1 MRTVLKKGTM
11 IRVPGGILYKIAGG
25 PIGEGGG
32 SIIYPVRKYLPDGN
46 DSYRESPILYAV
58 KECYPLSIK
67 YEFCRNG
74 RGEVVPAGES
84 EAAGAYLA
92 RIRQMQFSENAV
104 SGEIYHTGF
113 RLTPVLESFQEIE
126 ISQDEGLSFQ
136 RVCNSISVMES
147 IAEKGVS
154 LKNCLKEKK
163 HLSADE
169 TFRIIEQVLY
179 AVREVHDAGYLH
191 LDIQDGNIFLK
202 GTFQDA
208 SGMISLI
215 DFGSARKRKEDGK
228 CEAVEDGILYSTP
241 GFSAPEMSSGND
253 GTLRLGPQADIYSI
267 GYLMLLLLTGRRFSA
282 KELGANKTGRYIP
295 RFSVRKTKCPKHLVE
310 RMQEI
315 LAKALAGKPENRYA
329 DTREMLEDVT
339 EFLAMLAPYKSP
351 LSAVDYDAFICYK
364 HGPLDSPAAKTLQ
377 NALERYKGGKL
388 FRQKPIR
395 RVFLDEGELSSCADF
410 GERIREALKNSA
422 WLIVICSGDTKESP
436 WVNDEIETFLEYHD
450 MSHVLTVVTEGEPKE
465 VFPEALLKH
474 GMDGNHLLA
483 ADARAENTK
492 QVLKKI
498 RGDVKLKIAA
508 PILNTTFDTL
518 KQRMKLY
525 EIKRAFAAVCMGFL
539 ILSAFFGYAAVKSK
553 QIADQAV
560 RIAEEHKAALKGEAL
575 RLLDQAKQ
583 SYEANDPIAAVDQAL
598 RAYELTEPDGV
609 ILPGLIQIL
618 AEAMGI
624 YTLPLNVEEAV
635 TAQGIFALED
645 KGLKDEFFLDS
656 EGKYLFTTNIDN
668 VYIWDT
674 DTFECIKT
682 IPTDS
687 IKMFDE
693 TFLMDQQDKYL
704 FVQWKEIRCYDYE
717 NDISVWNYKFD
728 EIINTV
734 AVSDDKTQIVAAT
747 EHKLYIFDA
756 ADGTLLQTS
765 DFPNA
770 DGFTLAEY
778 ALIIS
783 PDKKKMAFVRSKEED
798 SIHSIEIVLY
808 QPDTD
813 EYIVLSSF
821 KNDHNAQYTG
831 KLLHFTDRNQLLM
844 GYRIGTNTVWTT
856 DRYYKYYSEKQSL
869 NVSLYDPEKKCVVWE
884 SQKDSM
890 ALNGEFIAYDTL
902 YDGHPAFVLVYG
914 ENYKILD
921 QATGE
926 VLDSYE
932 TEASV
937 ISAWGEENKD
947 VLVLENGNLM
957 YHMQGEDHLVGYAY
971 FPERIS
977 KCHKVGSNYY
987 IREYE
992 PFSGNT
998 LEHRV
1003 IKYQASVFA
1012 EGYETCIILEADGDD
1027 IKSDIKNDFH
1037 FPEDF
1042 EKPSNEAEDDMENE
1056 QYHIYMSDDTIVIE
1070 DKMSHAEHVL
1080 ETEEK
1085 PRGFYWMQDAG
1096 KLLIGYEA
1104 QVSLY
1109 DIETETLTGTL
1120 VFENDIWSFVKAQWQ
1135 WLDDSTVVCVGAYY
1149 SYVVEVSEDA
1159 FEILYVLRDYYAYD
1173 ATEKVFYFLSTKIP
1187 MDKINDGVFV
1197 DKQELGRIK
1206 RYSREEIIEMA
1217 RQRGTVRG
1225 RKTEQE

>member
-67 YEFCRNG
+67 YEFCRND
-74 RGEVVPAGES
+74 RGEVVPEGES
-84 EAAGAYLA
+84 EAAGVYLA
-92 RIRQMQFSENAV
+92 RIKQMQFSENAV

-126 ISQDEGLSFQ
+126 ISQDEGLSFH

-147 IAEKGVS
+147 IAEKGIS

-364 HGPLDSPAAKTLQ
+364 HGPLDSPVAKTLQ

-525 EIKRAFAAVCMGFL
+525 EIKRAFAAACMGFL
-539 ILSAFFGYAAVKSK
+539 ILSAFFGYAALKSK

-624 YTLPLNVEEAV
+624 YTLPLGADEAV
-635 TAQGIFALED
+635 TAQGIFELGD
-645 KGLKDEFFLDS
+645 RGFQDEFFLDS
-656 EGKYLFTTNIDN
+656 EGKYLFTADIRNM
-668 VYIWDT
+668 YIWDT
-674 DTFECIKT
+674 NTFKCIKT
-682 IPTDS
+682 IPSSWS
-687 IKMFDE
+687 IELFDE
-693 TFLMDQQDKYL
+693 CFLMEQQNRYFFMTGLD
-704 FVQWKEIRCYDYE
+704 INCYDYE
-717 NDISVWNYKFD
+717 NDISVWKYEFD
-728 EIINTV
+728 DVVRT
-734 AVSDDKTQIVAAT
+734 AALSDDKTWLAAAT
-747 EHKLYIFDA
+747 DQNLYIFDA
-756 ADGTLLQTS
+756 ADGTLLQMS
-765 DFPNA
+765 ELPNA
-770 DGFTLAEY
+770 GEFRLAESFPV
-778 ALIIS
+778 IS
-783 PDKKKMAFVRSKEED
+783 PDKKRIVFVRDKEEGD
-798 SIHSIEIVLY
+798 SVYLIEIVLY
-808 QPDTD
+808 QVESD
-813 EYIVLSSF
+813 EYFVLSSF
-821 KNDHNAQYTG
+821 KNNNSASHTD
-831 KLLHFTDRNQLLM
+831 KLIHFTDQNQLFM
-844 GYRIGTNTVWTT
+844 GYGIGTNTVMWSSKI
-856 DRYYKYYSEKQSL
+856 YKFYSVKQSL
-869 NVSLYDPEKKCVVWE
+869 HVSLYDPEKKCTVWE
-884 SQKDSM
+884 SQKDFM
-890 ALNGEFIAYDTL
+890 ALRGQIMVYDTL
-902 YDGHPAFVLVYG
+902 YSGKPAFVLVYG
-914 ENYKILD
+914 RNYEILD
-921 QATGE
+921 QLTGE
-926 VLDSYE
+926 ILESYE
-932 TEASV
+932 TEAYVVSTL
-937 ISAWGEENKD
+937 SAENIN
-947 VLVLENGNLM
+947 VLVLENGDVVW
-957 YHMQGEDHLVGYAY
+957 HEQGTNRLSGYGW
-971 FPERIS
+971 FPEGIA
-977 KCHKVGSNYY
+977 KCRKAGSGYY
-987 IREYE
+987 IREYKD
-992 PFSGNT
+992 FTSGC
-998 LEHRV
+998 EDYV
-1003 IKYQASVFA
+1003 IKYQAGVFA
-1012 EGYETCIILEADGDD
+1012 DGYETCAVLIDKENN
-1027 IKSDIKNDFH
+1027 IKNEFSKKLQL
-1037 FPEDF
+1037 P
-1042 EKPSNEAEDDMENE
+1042 AEDAEEDVENE
-1056 QYHIYMSDDTIVIE
+1056 QYHIYMQDNSIVI
-1070 DKMSHAEHVL
+1070 DNKMLHAKHVL
-1080 ETEEK
+1080 ETEEEPK
-1085 PRGFYWMQDAG
+1085 GFFLMQEAG
-1096 KLLIGYEA
+1096 KLLIGYED

-1109 DIETETLTGTL
+1109 DIETESVTDTFM
-1120 VFENDIWSFVKAQWQ
+1120 FEYNNFWAVSVKMQK
-1135 WLDDSTVVCVGAYY
+1135 LDTSTVICIGSSY
-1149 SYVVEVSEDA
+1149 SYVIDVSEDLL
-1159 FEILYVLRDYYAYD
+1159 EILYVLKDYYGYD
-1173 ATEKVFYFLSTKIP
+1173 EAEDAFYFLCSEY
-1187 MDKINDGVFV
+1187 DINRVNERMV
-1197 DKQELGRIK
+1197 IDKQEIGKIK
-1206 RYSREEIIEMA
+1206 RYSKEEIIEMA
-1217 RQRGTVRG
+1217 RQRYR
-1225 RKTEQE
+1225 

>member
-67 YEFCRNG
+67 YEFYRND

-92 RIRQMQFSENAV
+92 RIKQMQFSENAV

-126 ISQDEGLSFQ
+126 ISQAEGLSFH

-498 RGDVKLKIAA
+498 GGDVKLKIAA

-525 EIKRAFAAVCMGFL
+525 EIKRAFAAACMGFL
-539 ILSAFFGYAAVKSK
+539 ILSAFFGYAALKSK

-583 SYEANDPIAAVDQAL
+583 SYEANDPIAAVDQIVS
-598 RAYELTEPDGV
+598 AYEMTEPVG
-609 ILPGLIQIL
+609 IIFPGLIQMLGEI
-618 AEAMGI
+618 MNI
-624 YTLPLNVEEAV
+624 YTLPLLVEETV
-635 TAQGIFALED
+635 TAQGIFKLED
-645 KGLKDEFFLDS
+645 KGLEDEFFLDS
-656 EGKYLFTTNIDN
+656 EGKYLFTASDSN

-674 DTFECIKT
+674 NTFECIKT
-682 IPTDS
+682 VHVS
-687 IKMFDE
+687 WSLEAFDE
-693 TFLMDQQDKYL
+693 NFLMDEQNRYL
-704 FVQWKEIRCYDYE
+704 FMMFSEIECYDYE
-717 NDISVWNYKFD
+717 NDISVWNYEFD
-728 EIINTV
+728 DNVETV
-734 AVSDDKTQIVAAT
+734 ALSDDRTQIVAVT
-747 EHKLYIFDA
+747 EKNLYVFDA

-765 DFPNA
+765 AFPNA
-770 DGFTLAEY
+770 DGFTLKDS
-778 ALIIS
+778 ALTIS
-783 PDKKKMAFVRSKEED
+783 PDKKKIAFVRSREEED
-798 SIHSIEIVLY
+798 SVYLIEIILY
-808 QPDTD
+808 WVDND
-813 EYIVLSSF
+813 EYSVLLSF
-821 KNDHNAQYTG
+821 KNNYSASYTG
-831 KLLHFTDRNQLLM
+831 KLLHFTDQNQLLM
-844 GYRIGTNTVWTT
+844 GYSIGTNTIWLGSNV
-856 DRYYKYYSEKQSL
+856 YHYYSEKQSL
-869 NVSLYDPEKKCVVWE
+869 SICLYDPEGRCTVWE
-884 SQKDSM
+884 SQKDFM
-890 ALNGEFIAYDTL
+890 ALNEEIIAYDTL

-914 ENYKILD
+914 RNYEILD
-921 QATGE
+921 QTTGD

-937 ISAWGEENKD
+937 ISAWSEGDKD

-957 YHMQGEDHLVGYAY
+957 YHLQGENRLDGYGY
-971 FPERIS
+971 FPERIA
-977 KCHKVGSNYY
+977 KCYKVDSDYY
-987 IREYE
+987 IREYKA
-992 PFSGNT
+992 FSSGVEDR
-998 LEHRV
+998 L
-1003 IKYQASVFA
+1003 IKYQTGVFA
-1012 EGYETCIILEADGDD
+1012 DGYESCVTLEQDRNET
-1027 IKSDIKNDFH
+1027 KKETKNDI
-1037 FPEDF
+1037 PKNLQ
-1042 EKPSNEAEDDMENE
+1042 KPSLDKEEDIENE
-1056 QYHIYMSDDTIVIE
+1056 QYHIYKHDNSIVIVN
-1070 DKMSHAEHVL
+1070 KKTHAEHII
-1080 ETEEK
+1080 ETEEEAK
-1085 PRGFYWMQDAG
+1085 GFYWMQDTG
-1096 KLLIGYEA
+1096 KLLIGYKD

-1109 DIETETLTGTL
+1109 DIETGTL
-1120 VFENDIWSFVKAQWQ
+1120 KDTLMFEDNFLNITAKWQ
-1135 WLDDSTVVCVGAYY
+1135 QLDASTVICSGSGSFH
-1149 SYVVEVSEDA
+1149 SYVIEVSGDS
-1159 FEILYVLRDYYAYD
+1159 FEFLYILRDYCGYD
-1173 ATEKVFYFLSTKIP
+1173 PEEDVFYFLTTRYST
-1187 MDKINDGVFV
+1187 DKINDGLFV
-1197 DKQELGRIK
+1197 EKQELGRIK
-1206 RYSREEIIEMA
+1206 RYSKEEIVEMA
-1217 RQRGTVRG
+1217 RQRYR
-1225 RKTEQE
+1225 